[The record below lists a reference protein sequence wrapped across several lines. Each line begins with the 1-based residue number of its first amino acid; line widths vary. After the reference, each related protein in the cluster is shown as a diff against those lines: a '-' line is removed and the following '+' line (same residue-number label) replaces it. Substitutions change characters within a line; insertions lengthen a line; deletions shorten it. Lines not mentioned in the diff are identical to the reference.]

1 MTDTAWKP
9 TPGRDAMTRDGD
21 RVNVEEHDGYV
32 WAVARDPRRVWTV
45 DPATGRRY
53 FGAGPDHPLDL
64 VADWPDAD
72 PLPDA
77 DGWRKHTPGPCPVDL
92 ETEVE
97 VRLRGGD
104 EWTGD
109 DAEKGR
115 AWQWGEQGDG
125 TITHYRIVR
134 PAPSGPVV
142 KETVKRAYN
151 DDQRRALGC
160 LAHSIISGEPL
171 ESKYCRAILDMMA
184 ELEQRAKS
192 ARQIGE
198 AMEGK

>member
-77 DGWRKHTPGPCPVDL
+77 AQHANWTA
-92 ETEVE
+92 VE
-97 VRLRGGD
+97 
-104 EWTGD
+104 WS
-109 DAEKGR
+109 AS
-115 AWQWGEQGDG
+115 
-125 TITHYRIVR
+125 IR

-142 KETVKRAYN
+142 EETGPVRWKRVPEIVQGDYG
-151 DDQRRALGC
+151 RLSIGRYYEPTGSVEVRLGSGAWYWLSKAEI
-160 LAHSIISGEPL
+160 LAISETT
-171 ESKYCRAILDMMA
+171 
-184 ELEQRAKS
+184 
-192 ARQIGE
+192 RQIGE